1 MRSWARSLAIIAA
14 SLLASSLAAQGV
26 DYTDYRHHTVH
37 FPLGDRSFA
46 DEVVSYAMG
55 HPDPKPESSRDPRAA
70 LGVPDYVDKTHSGF
84 VSLGCGGTLVV
95 RFTDNALVD
104 VDGPDLWVFEV
115 GPAVEPTDVAISR
128 DGKEWIDVGKISG
141 GTAGLDIARFV
152 KPGDSFAYI
161 RLTDRKTDCG
171 GKWPGADIDAIGAI
185 GSALHISL
193 NASVLFDFNESTL
206 KPGAKQALHD
216 AANSIRSVLGA
227 SVRIEGHTDNVG
239 TDAVNRKLSLARA
252 NAVRDY
258 LQKVEGLKG
267 TIETAGFAA
276 TRPVDTNATPEGRE
290 KNRRVEILV
299 LPGR

>member
-141 GTAGLDIARFV
+141 THRGPHRQRRHRRREPEAFARSRERGARLPAEGGRAQRHDRDRRLRRDAAGGHERHAGGTGE
-152 KPGDSFAYI
+152 KSEGGDS
-161 RLTDRKTDCG
+161 
-171 GKWPGADIDAIGAI
+171 GA
-185 GSALHISL
+185 
-193 NASVLFDFNESTL
+193 
-206 KPGAKQALHD
+206 
-216 AANSIRSVLGA
+216 
-227 SVRIEGHTDNVG
+227 
-239 TDAVNRKLSLARA
+239 ARA
-252 NAVRDY
+252 LAVA
-258 LQKVEGLKG
+258 L
-267 TIETAGFAA
+267 
-276 TRPVDTNATPEGRE
+276 TNCAM
-290 KNRRVEILV
+290 
-299 LPGR
+299 